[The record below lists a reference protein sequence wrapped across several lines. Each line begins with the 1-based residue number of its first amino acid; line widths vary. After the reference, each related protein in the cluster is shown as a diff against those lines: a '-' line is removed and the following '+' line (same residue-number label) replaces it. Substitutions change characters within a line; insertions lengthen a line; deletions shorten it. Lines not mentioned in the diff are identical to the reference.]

1 MRKLANNIGF
11 AFVTL
16 LSLLPFWFLYAISD
30 LLYLL
35 VFHVARY
42 RRKVVWINL
51 ANSFPQKEP
60 KQLDR
65 IMRKYYHHFCDLLVE
80 SFKLKTM
87 SEKQLRKRMVV
98 KNPEF
103 VDRYYEQGKSV
114 LVLTMHYNNWE
125 WNAILPKLLKHKLL
139 FVYNPARNLN
149 WDAFINSMRKRFGAE
164 LVSTKKIV
172 KTLLKYSNQNI
183 PTFTWLSADQRP
195 KANTRFWT
203 TFLNQDT
210 GFFPGPE
217 ALARHTNHV
226 VLYQHVKKVKRGH
239 YETRFELLAENP
251 SKLSRDEVLYLYVHK
266 MESIIRE
273 RPEFYLWSHNRWKHK
288 RIKNQ
293 KQ

>member
-1 MRKLANNIGF
+1 MRKLLNYIGF
-11 AFVTL
+11 ALVTL
-16 LSLLPFWFLYAISD
+16 LSLLPFWLLYAISD
-30 LLYLL
+30 LLFVL
-35 VFHVARY
+35 VFHVVKY
-42 RRKVVWINL
+42 RRKVVWKNL
-51 ANSFPQKEP
+51 SNSFPQKEH

-65 IMRKYYHHFCDLLVE
+65 IMRNYFHHFCDLLVE

-103 VDRYYEQGKSV
+103 VDHYFDQGKSV
-114 LVLTMHYNNWE
+114 LALTMHYNNWE

-139 FVYNPARNLN
+139 FVYNPARNLT
-149 WDAFINSMRKRFGAE
+149 WDAFINGMRKRFGAE

-172 KTLLKYSNQNI
+172 KTLLNYRNKNI

-217 ALARHTNHV
+217 ALARHTNQV
-226 VLYQHVKKVKRGH
+226 VLYQHLKKVKRGH
-239 YETRFELLAENP
+239 YE
-251 SKLSRDEVLYLYVHK
+251 
-266 MESIIRE
+266 
-273 RPEFYLWSHNRWKHK
+273 
-288 RIKNQ
+288 
-293 KQ
+293 